1 MTTIHEIMQ
10 TFVYVPHLIGRN
22 AAHTRVHPPLTMFLV
37 GHLGARLALVFFL
50 ISLPLAV
57 ARAAEVTYLVKPVEV
72 LRAGERA
79 WVPLNVGDEVVEG
92 DAIRTG
98 KGGRVEVTLA
108 PKRVFRVSEITEVV
122 LDSMVLREAALSD
135 RFRII
140 LGRFWTAILDPLRAA
155 RGESSAEVVAGGLP
169 KSVSRETTFERDL
182 LDWEHIERVLS
193 YLTGRC
199 AYALREQGLE
209 AKRVTLKVRYGDF
222 KTLTFS
228 HTLPEATCIDAVLMA
243 ALRLLL
249 PKGKRRRARV
259 RLVGVAMSMLR
270 HNQHQLQLFGGQRAE
285 KWERVLERVDA
296 IRGKWG
302 FQYMHT
308 GNAIR
313 PAHDRRLR
321 CTQGA
326 RR

>member
-10 TFVYVPHLIGRN
+10 TFVCVPHLIGRN

-122 LDSMVLREAALSD
+122 LDSMVLREAALSA

-155 RGESSAEVVAGGLP
+155 RGESLVVETPTVTIGIKGTRFDVDFDPRTQGVQTLVLEGQVEANPQPKRPGPPIEMPGPREIAPPQEV
-169 KSVSRETTFERDL
+169 TRDE
-182 LDWEHIERVLS
+182 W
-193 YLTGRC
+193 
-199 AYALREQGLE
+199 
-209 AKRVTLKVRYGDF
+209 TL
-222 KTLTFS
+222 
-228 HTLPEATCIDAVLMA
+228 
-243 ALRLLL
+243 
-249 PKGKRRRARV
+249 
-259 RLVGVAMSMLR
+259 LVGANQKLIYLPGREPILVPITDEDLDDEWVRFNDARDATLR
-270 HNQHQLQLFGGQRAE
+270 
-285 KWERVLERVDA
+285 
-296 IRGKWG
+296 
-302 FQYMHT
+302 
-308 GNAIR
+308 
-313 PAHDRRLR
+313 
-321 CTQGA
+321 
-326 RR
+326 